1 MNSVGVGKDSH
12 YRAQIDA
19 TVPYVATEH
28 VSAYRYYVLGV
39 LWIVMLLRFV
49 DLQIVAVLLESIRA
63 EFHVSDTQLGF
74 LSGTAFA
81 IFYSTLGLPI
91 AWLADRY
98 SRRNIV
104 AACLA
109 VWSGMTALC
118 GTAGSFVSLF
128 LARIGV
134 GVGEAGGAPPCYSLV
149 SDYFPANRRST
160 IMAILNSATPMGV
173 FAGFI
178 VGGYI
183 NASLGWRATLISIG
197 LFGVVVA
204 LLVRLTVRE
213 PVRGSVDG
221 IQAVPAAAGFVDTLQ
236 YLWRLRSYR
245 HLVFATSIGT
255 LGAAGS
261 GIWIASFFI
270 RVHEMPP
277 VEVSTWLAFVYGGG
291 GLVGAIVGGML
302 ADRFSRRTGDQ
313 RWQAWLPA
321 LAMLSIFPFSFF
333 VYTWHDPKV
342 ALLVHVGTTFLMHA
356 WLGPAY
362 GTVQSLAGANRRAM
376 AAAINLLIVNL
387 LALGLGPLLV
397 GAMSDYFNAQFG
409 SNSLRYSLLTLV
421 AVTYTWAALHFAL
434 AARSLR
440 ADLKTP

>member
-277 VEVSTWLAFVYGGG
+277 VEVTTWLAFVYGGG

-321 LAMLSIFPFSFF
+321 LAMLSILPFSFF